1 MTYYYSGRSG
11 DPLSDATLHADPECH
26 HLLNAD
32 GGVRPV
38 ADSTVEALDDA
49 DYCGVCCEVD
59 DGDDGDGEED
69 DSEKL

>member
-11 DPLSDATLHADPECH
+11 DPLSDVTLHNDPECH

-49 DYCGVCCEVD
+49 EYCGVCCD
-59 DGDDGDGEED
+59 TDDDTDGDDGDE
-69 DSEKL
+69 SEAE

>member
-38 ADSTVEALDDA
+38 ADSTVEALDDP
-49 DYCGVCCEVD
+49 DYCGVCCDVD
-59 DGDDGDGEED
+59 DDGDGD
-69 DSEKL
+69 DSEEIIE

>member
-11 DPLSDATLHADPECH
+11 DDLSEKTLHADPECH

-38 ADSTVEALDDA
+38 ADSTVESLADP
-49 DYCGVCCEVD
+49 DYCGVCCDVAD
-59 DGDDGDGEED
+59 DDADEGTEE
-69 DSEKL
+69 

>member
-11 DPLSDATLHADPECH
+11 DALSDVTLHADPECH

-38 ADSTVEALDDA
+38 ADSTVAALDDPE
-49 DYCGVCCEVD
+49 YCGVCCEVD
-59 DGDDGDGEED
+59 DGETTNNEGDE
-69 DSEKL
+69 

>member
-11 DPLSDATLHADPECH
+11 DPLSDVTLHADPECH

-38 ADSTVEALDDA
+38 ADSTVEALDDP
-49 DYCGVCCEVD
+49 DYCGVCCD
-59 DGDDGDGEED
+59 TDDDTDGDDGDE
-69 DSEKL
+69 SEAE